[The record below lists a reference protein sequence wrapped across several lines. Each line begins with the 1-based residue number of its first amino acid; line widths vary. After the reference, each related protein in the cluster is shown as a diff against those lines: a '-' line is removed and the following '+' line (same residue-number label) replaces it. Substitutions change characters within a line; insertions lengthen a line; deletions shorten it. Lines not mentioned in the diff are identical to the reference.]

1 MAYNDIL
8 LDSAGDLRLDGNND
22 LILAESLVQEINVR
36 LRWFKGEWPF
46 DETKGTDWFDTVFVK
61 NPDDELIRQMVEQ
74 ILYSFDE
81 ISEVESVAVE
91 ADARERKAVI
101 AWRAATKTR
110 ERIES
115 EVVLWGSSTA

>member
-8 LDSAGDLRLDGNND
+8 LDSVGDLRLDGNND
-22 LILAESLVQEINVR
+22 LILAESLVQEINVQ

-101 AWRAATKTR
+101 TWRAATKTR

>member
-8 LDSAGDLRLDGNND
+8 LDSVGDLRLDGNND
-22 LILAESLVQEINVR
+22 LILAESLVQEINVQ

-91 ADARERKAVI
+91 ADASERKAVI
-101 AWRAATKTR
+101 TWRAATKTR

>member
-115 EVVLWGSSTA
+115 EGVLWGSSTA

>member
-8 LDSAGDLRLDGNND
+8 LDSVGDLRLDGNND
-22 LILAESLVQEINVR
+22 LILAESLVQEINVQ

-91 ADARERKAVI
+91 ADARERKAAI
-101 AWRAATKTR
+101 TWRAATKTR

>member
-8 LDSAGDLRLDGNND
+8 LDSAGDLRLDGNDD

-46 DETKGTDWFDTVFVK
+46 DETKGTDWFDTVFAK

-81 ISEVESVAVE
+81 ISEVESVKVE
-91 ADARERKAVI
+91 SDARERKAAI
-101 AWRAATKTR
+101 TWRAATKTM

>member
-74 ILYSFDE
+74 LLYSFDE

-101 AWRAATKTR
+101 TWRAATKTR